1 MTSQQ
6 LTNRLASS
14 ADDIWKSIDKV
25 TELNKELGDE
35 LAREYSAFL
44 QTLRDVLD
52 EWSHKL

>member
-6 LTNRLASS
+6 LNNRFASS

-35 LAREYSAFL
+35 LAREYCAFL
-44 QTLRDVLD
+44 QTLRDILD
-52 EWSHKL
+52 EWSHRL